1 MFFYPVLLLALLHL
15 FVLSKSLSGA
25 QIDENTK
32 VLMTLSFIVALSVVL
47 LGLLGHARTVTL
59 LALAMTLPLYRYRHP
74 IAVYFNFPTAL
85 WLARYTRLRP
95 YPCLVVSISGLL
107 CWAWYH
113 P

>member
-32 VLMTLSFIVALSVVL
+32 VLMYLSFTIALSVPL

-59 LALAMTLPLYRYRHP
+59 LSLAVALPLYRYRRR
-74 IAVYFNFPTAL
+74 ITAYVKFPAAL

-95 YPCLVVSISGLL
+95 YPCLAVSISGLL